1 MPGFT
6 RKLTAAAIATS
17 ILAGSTSR
25 IAAAPRTARARAAAT
40 TAASPWIALS
50 AMTSS
55 SSATTTAAAQDY
67 DDGPGFPPIAPLVVI
82 LATIALGVYILTK
95 NDADDDLGI
104 RVSP

>member
-17 ILAGSTSR
+17 LLAVPTAG
-25 IAAAPRTARARAAAT
+25 IAAAPAAARAPAAAT
-40 TAASPWIALS
+40 TAANPWVALS

-95 NDADDDLGI
+95 NDDDDDLGI